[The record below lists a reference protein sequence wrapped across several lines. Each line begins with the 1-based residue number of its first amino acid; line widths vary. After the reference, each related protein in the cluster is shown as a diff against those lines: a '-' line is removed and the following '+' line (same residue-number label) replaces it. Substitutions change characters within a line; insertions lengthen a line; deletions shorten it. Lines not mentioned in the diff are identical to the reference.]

1 MPQHGCGDEGIHS
14 TGRTTSRLAARHDT
28 SPEIGRIDI
37 DRKQSLFEA

>member
-1 MPQHGCGDEGIHS
+1 
-14 TGRTTSRLAARHDT
+14 LAARHDT